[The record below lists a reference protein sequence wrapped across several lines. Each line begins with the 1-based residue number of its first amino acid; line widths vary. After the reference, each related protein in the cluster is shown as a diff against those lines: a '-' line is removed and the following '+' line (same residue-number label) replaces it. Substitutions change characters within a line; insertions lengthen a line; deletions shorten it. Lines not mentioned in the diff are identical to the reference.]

1 MQAQKAEGTRDL
13 IGRDMRAWQRMQ
25 RVAAEVFEPYGFDA
39 IETPAIEQLDVFV
52 HGIGTSTDVVRKE
65 MFRVFSGANFA
76 RVLEDGTDAKLKAKQ
91 RLALRPEGTAGVV
104 RAVVENNLVP
114 QGATPFKAYYAEA
127 MFRGERPQKG
137 RLRQFHQVGIEW
149 LGAPDP
155 AADAECI
162 IMLMEFYRRL
172 GFDLS
177 RLRLLINSMGDPACR
192 PAYRDAVRS
201 FILDHADEMCDECR
215 ERAEINPLRAFDCK
229 NERCH
234 EVMQGAPLMRDNLCD
249 ECRDH
254 YEQVKRYLDAAGIA
268 YVEDPTLVR
277 GLDYYTRTVFEVEA
291 PGAGVGSIGGGGR
304 YDGLVELE
312 GGKPTPGVGFAV
324 GFERAM
330 LALEAFGVDPAS
342 DAPSCIYVANAG
354 AELRDEVFALT
365 HELRAAGIRT
375 EADYQGRSLKSQFK
389 QADKLGARLILIVG
403 GDELAAGKVKVRD
416 MVSHDEELVD
426 RSAIVEAVRRLLS

>member
-13 IGRDMRAWQRMQ
+13 IGAEMRAWQKMQ
-25 RVAAEVFEPYGFDA
+25 QIAAGVFEPFGFKP
-39 IETPAIEQLDVFV
+39 IETPAIEQVDVFV
-52 HGIGTSTDVVRKE
+52 HGIGQSTDVVRKE
-65 MFRVFSGANFA
+65 MFRVFSGANLE
-76 RVLEDGTDAKLKAKQ
+76 RVFTEGTDTKLKPKQ

-114 QGATPFKAYYAEA
+114 QGSTPFKAYYAEA

-162 IMLMEFYRRL
+162 IMLMEFYKRL

-177 RLRLLINSMGDPACR
+177 KLRLLINSMGDAQCR
-192 PAYRDAVRS
+192 PAYREQVKQ

-215 ERAEINPLRAFDCK
+215 E
-229 NERCH
+229 
-234 EVMQGAPLMRDNLCD
+234 
-249 ECRDH
+249 H
-254 YEQVKRYLDAAGIA
+254 YEQVKRYLDAAGIE

-312 GGKPTPGVGFAV
+312 GGKPTAGVGFAV
-324 GFERAM
+324 GFERAL
-330 LALEAFGVDPAS
+330 LALQAFGNDLGA
-342 DAPSCIYVANAG
+342 DEAPCVYVANAG
-354 AELRDEVFALT
+354 KELRQNVFAIT
-365 HELRAAGIRT
+365 QELRAAGIVT
-375 EADYQGRSLKSQFK
+375 EADYQGRSLKAQFK
-389 QADKLGARLILIVG
+389 QADKVGAKLILVLG

-416 MVSHDEELVD
+416 MESHDEVLVD
-426 RSAIVEAVRRLLS
+426 LANVVEAVRERL

>member
-13 IGRDMRAWQRMQ
+13 IGAEMRAWQKMQ
-25 RVAAEVFEPYGFDA
+25 QIAAGVFEPFGFKP
-39 IETPAIEQLDVFV
+39 IETPAIEQVDVFV
-52 HGIGTSTDVVRKE
+52 HGIGQSTDVVRKE
-65 MFRVFSGANFA
+65 MFRVFSGANLE
-76 RVLEDGTDAKLKAKQ
+76 RVFTEGTDTKLKPKQ

-114 QGATPFKAYYAEA
+114 QGSTPFKAYYAEA

-155 AADAECI
+155 AADA
-162 IMLMEFYRRL
+162 
-172 GFDLS
+172 D
-177 RLRLLINSMGDPACR
+177 AQCR
-192 PAYRDAVRS
+192 PAYREQVKQ

-215 ERAEINPLRAFDCK
+215 ERAELNPLRAFDCK
-229 NERCH
+229 NDHCREIMA
-234 EVMQGAPLMRDNLCD
+234 EAPLMGDNLCD
-249 ECRDH
+249 ECREH
-254 YEQVKRYLDAAGIA
+254 YEQVKRYLDAAGIE

-312 GGKPTPGVGFAV
+312 GGKPTAGVGFAV
-324 GFERAM
+324 GFERAL
-330 LALEAFGVDPAS
+330 LALQAFGS
-342 DAPSCIYVANAG
+342 DLGADEAPCVYVANAG
-354 AELRDEVFALT
+354 KELRQNVFAIT
-365 HELRAAGIRT
+365 QELRAAGIVT
-375 EADYQGRSLKSQFK
+375 EADYQGRSLKAQFK
-389 QADKLGARLILIVG
+389 QADKVGAKLILVLG

-416 MVSHDEELVD
+416 MQSHDEVLADLDNV
-426 RSAIVEAVRRLLS
+426 VEAVRERL

>member
-13 IGRDMRAWQRMQ
+13 IGAEMRAWQKMQ
-25 RVAAEVFEPYGFDA
+25 QIAAGVFEPFGFKP
-39 IETPAIEQLDVFV
+39 IETPAIEQVDVFV
-52 HGIGTSTDVVRKE
+52 HGIGQSTDVGRKE
-65 MFRVFSGANFA
+65 MFRVFSGANLE
-76 RVLEDGTDAKLKAKQ
+76 RVFTEGTDTKLKPKQ

-114 QGATPFKAYYAEA
+114 QGSTPFKAYYAEA

-162 IMLMEFYRRL
+162 IMLMEFYKRL

-177 RLRLLINSMGDPACR
+177 KLRLLINSMGDAQCR
-192 PAYRDAVRS
+192 PAYREQVKQ
-201 FILDHADEMCDECR
+201 FILDHADDMCDECR
-215 ERAEINPLRAFDCK
+215 E
-229 NERCH
+229 
-234 EVMQGAPLMRDNLCD
+234 
-249 ECRDH
+249 H
-254 YEQVKRYLDAAGIA
+254 YEQVKRYLDAAGIE

-312 GGKPTPGVGFAV
+312 GGKPTAGVGFAV
-324 GFERAM
+324 GFERAL
-330 LALEAFGVDPAS
+330 LALQAFGS
-342 DAPSCIYVANAG
+342 DLGAEEAPCVYVANAG
-354 AELRDEVFALT
+354 KELRQNVFAIT
-365 HELRAAGIRT
+365 QELRAAGIVT
-375 EADYQGRSLKSQFK
+375 EADYQGRSLKAQFK
-389 QADKLGARLILIVG
+389 QADKVGAKLILVLG

-416 MVSHDEELVD
+416 MESHEEVLADLANV
-426 RSAIVEAVRRLLS
+426 VEAVRERL

>member
-1 MQAQKAEGTRDL
+1 MQQ
-13 IGRDMRAWQRMQ
+13 I
-25 RVAAEVFEPYGFDA
+25 AAGVFEPFGFKP
-39 IETPAIEQLDVFV
+39 IETPAIEQVDVFV
-52 HGIGTSTDVVRKE
+52 HGIGQSTDVVRKE
-65 MFRVFSGANFA
+65 MFRVFSGANLE
-76 RVLEDGTDAKLKAKQ
+76 RVFTEGTDTKLKPKQ

-114 QGATPFKAYYAEA
+114 QGSTPFKAYYAEA

-162 IMLMEFYRRL
+162 IMLMEFYKRL

-177 RLRLLINSMGDPACR
+177 KLRLLINSMGDAQCR
-192 PAYRDAVRS
+192 PAYREQVKQ

-215 ERAEINPLRAFDCK
+215 E
-229 NERCH
+229 
-234 EVMQGAPLMRDNLCD
+234 
-249 ECRDH
+249 H
-254 YEQVKRYLDAAGIA
+254 YEQVKRYLDAAGIE

-304 YDGLVELE
+304 YDGLVELV
-312 GGKPTPGVGFAV
+312 GGKPTAGVGFAV
-324 GFERAM
+324 GFERAL
-330 LALEAFGVDPAS
+330 LALQAFGS
-342 DAPSCIYVANAG
+342 DLGAEEAPCVYVANAG
-354 AELRDEVFALT
+354 KELRQNVFAIT
-365 HELRAAGIRT
+365 QELRAADIVT
-375 EADYQGRSLKSQFK
+375 EADYQGRSLKAQFK
-389 QADKLGARLILIVG
+389 QADKVGAKLILVLG

-416 MVSHDEELVD
+416 MESHDEVLVD
-426 RSAIVEAVRRLLS
+426 LANVVEAVRERL